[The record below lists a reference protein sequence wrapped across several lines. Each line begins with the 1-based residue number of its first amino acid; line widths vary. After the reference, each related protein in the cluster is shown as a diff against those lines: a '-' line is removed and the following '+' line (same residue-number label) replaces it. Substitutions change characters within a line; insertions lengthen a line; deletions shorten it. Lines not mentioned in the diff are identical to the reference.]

1 MPSIE
6 LDGTTVPYTVRQSS
20 RAQHVSMRY
29 RLDGLEIVVPEDHP
43 FSRQQARSALQ
54 DHADH
59 LLERHHE
66 VQRMRAEIPER
77 PCTDGSQLAV
87 FGTRRTVIHGDTPGV
102 DPDTIR
108 LRDDKVQQH
117 GPKDAAEDLLR
128 EHVRGQVRSIIKDHD
143 GPTPETIYIRDQ
155 STKWGSCSG
164 KDNISVNWRLAFAPE
179 DVFRYVVVHE
189 LVHLEEL
196 NHSTAFYDRLEQR
209 VPDWQDHQDW
219 LDEEGHRLRFRP
231 P

>member
-6 LDGTTVPYTVRQSS
+6 LDGTTVSYTVRQSS
-20 RAQHVSMRY
+20 RAQHVSLRY
-29 RLDGLEIVVPEDHP
+29 RLDGLEIVVPEDLS
-43 FSRQQARSALQ
+43 FSQQQARSALQ

-66 VQRMRAEIPER
+66 VQHMRAEIPER
-77 PCTDGSQLAV
+77 PCTDGSQLEV
-87 FGTRRTVIHGDTPGV
+87 FGTER
-102 DPDTIR
+102 TIR
-108 LRDDKVQQH
+108 HGEDHGIGPTTITLQEDQVQQH

-128 EHVRGQVRSIIKDHD
+128 EHVRDHVHAIIRDHD
-143 GPTPETIYIRDQ
+143 GPTPSTVYIRDQ
-155 STKWGSCSG
+155 STKWGSCSS
-164 KDNISVNWRLAFAPE
+164 KDNISINWRLAFAPE
-179 DVFRYVVVHE
+179 DVFRYVVIHE
-189 LVHLEEL
+189 LVHLEEM
-196 NHSTAFYDRLEQR
+196 HHDEAFYRELEQR